1 MALVSITNNAGKITA
16 RNSNTNNTDGT
27 NKCWLNS
34 SEDFQKCRFNKLK
47 KPWRQNAMAS
57 FFTTNYSNL
66 FIANECCINSQ
77 DGTQIVYDF
86 YKQPDFS

>member
-1 MALVSITNNAGKITA
+1 MLLNN
-16 RNSNTNNTDGT
+16 
-27 NKCWLNS
+27 
-34 SEDFQKCRFNKLK
+34 SEDFQKCRLNKLK

-57 FFTTNYSNL
+57 FFTTNYSKI

-86 YKQPDFS
+86 MNSYDLLLLRPNLLLFSAIPQHSR